1 MKGCGYE
8 AEDCFL
14 KLECGREA
22 KFNNTKADDV
32 KYSQ

>member
-1 MKGCGYE
+1 MR
-8 AEDCFL
+8 L
-14 KLECGREA
+14 KTVSSNLECGREA